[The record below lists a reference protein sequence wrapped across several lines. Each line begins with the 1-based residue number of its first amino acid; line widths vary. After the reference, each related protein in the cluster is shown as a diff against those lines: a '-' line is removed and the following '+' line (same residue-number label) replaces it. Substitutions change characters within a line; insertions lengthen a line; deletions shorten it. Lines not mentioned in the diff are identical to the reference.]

1 MSPLWDSK
9 PCQILLVEDN
19 PGDVRLAREAL
30 EDGTIPKNIHV
41 AEDGV
46 AAIEYLRG
54 LDGVGDGS
62 WPDIVLLDLNLP
74 RKNGHEVLAEIR
86 GDERLRQTPV
96 IVFTSSAAEQDVQQ
110 AYNLHAN
117 CYVTKPGGFL
127 ELMETIKKI
136 ENFWLTTVTLPTRRP
151 PQPGE

>member
-1 MSPLWDSK
+1 MNPLWDSR

-30 EDGTIPKNIHV
+30 EDGRIPKNIHV

-54 LDGVGDGS
+54 LDDARDQA

-86 GDERLRQTPV
+86 SDERFRQTPV
-96 IVFTSSAAEQDVQQ
+96 IVFTSSAAEQDVHQ

-117 CYVTKPGGFL
+117 CYVTKPGGFI

-136 ENFWLTTVTLPTRRP
+136 ESFWLGTATLPTRRP
-151 PQPGE
+151 

>member
-1 MSPLWDSK
+1 MNPLRDSR

-30 EDGTIPKNIHV
+30 EDGRIPKNIHV

-54 LDGVGDGS
+54 LDDARDRA

-86 GDERLRQTPV
+86 SDERFRQTPV
-96 IVFTSSAAEQDVQQ
+96 IVFTSSAAEQDVHQ

-117 CYVTKPGGFL
+117 CYVTKPGGFI

-136 ENFWLTTVTLPTRRP
+136 ESFWLGTATLPTRRP
-151 PQPGE
+151 